1 MKYPY
6 IKKAKLTRAQIAKA
20 FGYSSVHSFNTSSAN
35 KRHMAGLD
43 ECLRMNEEN
52 NADNIIGL
60 FEAAKGEFLL
70 DKTKKCN
77 TYDVIK
83 AAIDQIK

>member
-6 IKKAKLTRAQIAKA
+6 IKKSKLTRTKIAKA

-52 NADNIIGL
+52 NT
-60 FEAAKGEFLL
+60 F
-70 DKTKKCN
+70 
-77 TYDVIK
+77 DVIK
-83 AAIDQIK
+83 AAIDQIKL